1 MTEQTMTEY
10 RIELAA
16 IKTQLG
22 FNTLQGEN
30 QDRESLVG
38 GVLQLARSGE
48 HQPRKVKSDDS
59 PHFSTRD
66 PLSDVLLAVLH
77 R

>member
-10 RIELAA
+10 RMELAS
-16 IKTQLG
+16 IKTKLG

-30 QDRESLVG
+30 QDRETLVG
-38 GVLQLARSGE
+38 GVLQLARKGE
-48 HQPRKVKSDDS
+48 HNPRKVKSDDS

>member
-1 MTEQTMTEY
+1 MIEQTMTEY
-10 RIELAA
+10 RMELAS

-30 QDRESLVG
+30 QDKESLVG
-38 GVLQLARSGE
+38 GVLKLARTGE
-48 HQPRKVKSDDS
+48 HSPRKVKQDDS

>member
-30 QDRESLVG
+30 QDRETLVG
-38 GVLQLARSGE
+38 GVLKLARKGE
-48 HQPRKVKSDDS
+48 HNPRKVKADDS

>member
-1 MTEQTMTEY
+1 MIEQTMTEY
-10 RIELAA
+10 RMELAS

-30 QDRESLVG
+30 QDKESLVG
-38 GVLQLARSGE
+38 GVLKLARTGE
-48 HQPRKVKSDDS
+48 HSPRKVKQDDS
-59 PHFSTRD
+59 PHFSTQD

>member
-1 MTEQTMTEY
+1 MTEQTMTEN
-10 RIELAA
+10 RMELAS
-16 IKTQLG
+16 IKTKLG

-30 QDRESLVG
+30 QDKETLVG
-38 GVLQLARSGE
+38 GVLKLARKGE
-48 HQPRKVKSDDS
+48 HNPRKVRADDS

>member
-1 MTEQTMTEY
+1 MVEQTMTEY
-10 RIELAA
+10 RMELAA

>member
-30 QDRESLVG
+30 QDRETLVG
-38 GVLQLARSGE
+38 GVLQLARKGE
-48 HQPRKVKSDDS
+48 HNPRKVKADDS

>member
-1 MTEQTMTEY
+1 MSE
-10 RIELAA
+10 
-16 IKTQLG
+16 K
-22 FNTLQGEN
+22 GEN

>member
-38 GVLQLARSGE
+38 GVLHLARSGV
-48 HQPRKVKSDDS
+48 HQPRKVKSADS